1 MAILEMRIKLMY
13 FMNFIALI
21 ICTIA
26 AIWQGYCGNVGFCL
40 LEVGFALLNLPY
52 SIKWFQELF
61 ED

>member
-1 MAILEMRIKLMY
+1 MY
-13 FMNFIALI
+13 FMNFIALV

-26 AIWQGYCGNVGFCL
+26 AIWQGYYCGNVGFCL

-52 SIKWFQELF
+52 SIKWLQELF